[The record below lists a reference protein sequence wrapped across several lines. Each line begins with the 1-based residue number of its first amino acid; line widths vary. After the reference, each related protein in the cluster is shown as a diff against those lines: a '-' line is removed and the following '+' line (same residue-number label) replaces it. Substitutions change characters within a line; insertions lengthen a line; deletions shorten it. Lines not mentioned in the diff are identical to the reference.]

1 MAAKGSIMLLG
12 FMRMYTCTFNEAK
25 RLVRE
30 LVEAKGF
37 PNDESAL
44 TQKLLWAFVE
54 LGEAADAYKKG
65 EDWSIVSEEL
75 IDVIFYILDFIGLV
89 ERTQGIEIDVD
100 KLFLE
105 KWRKNM
111 SRPDQYGQRR
121 DIRVR
126 EG

>member
-1 MAAKGSIMLLG
+1 
-12 FMRMYTCTFNEAK
+12 MYSCTFNEAK

-65 EDWSIVSEEL
+65 EEWKAVSEEL

-89 ERTQGIEIDVD
+89 EKTQRIEIDVD
-100 KLFLE
+100 RLFLD
-105 KWRKNM
+105 KWRRNM
-111 SRPDQYGQRR
+111 ERPRLYGQRR
-121 DIRVR
+121 DLR
-126 EG
+126 

>member
-1 MAAKGSIMLLG
+1 ME
-12 FMRMYTCTFNEAK
+12 TCTFNEAK
-25 RLVRE
+25 KLIRE
-30 LVEAKGF
+30 LVAAKGF

-65 EDWSIVSEEL
+65 ESWNRVNEEL

-89 ERTQGIEIDVD
+89 EKTKGIQVDVD
-100 KLFLE
+100 HLFLE

-111 SRPDQYGQRR
+111 KRPEQYGQKRALTS
-121 DIRVR
+121 
-126 EG
+126 

>member
-1 MAAKGSIMLLG
+1 MKDCS
-12 FMRMYTCTFNEAK
+12 FNEAK
-25 RLVRE
+25 KLVRRLVD
-30 LVEAKGF
+30 AKGF

-65 EDWSIVSEEL
+65 EDWNIVSEEL

-89 ERTQGIEIDVD
+89 EKTQGIEIDVD
-100 KLFLE
+100 RLFLE

-111 SRPDQYGQRR
+111 ARPKQYGQKR
-121 DIRVR
+121 DIR
-126 EG
+126 